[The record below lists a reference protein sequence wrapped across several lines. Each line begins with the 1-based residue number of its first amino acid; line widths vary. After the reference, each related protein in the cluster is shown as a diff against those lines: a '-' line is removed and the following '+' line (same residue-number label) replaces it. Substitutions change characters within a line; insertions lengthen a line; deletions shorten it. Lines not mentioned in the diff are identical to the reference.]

1 MATKMRFI
9 DKVKMSLEGVT
20 IALDAMRAN
29 KVRAAL
35 TILGVAVGVFVV
47 VVISAAVHGIN
58 ESVAKQFQSAGPT
71 TFFVSRYPISFE
83 NCDGSGDSCKWLRN
97 PRISFAEFDAIAKL
111 SSVGKVMVQQGW
123 SVSAKYRDKA
133 LSSVQVIGVTA
144 EWPQINP
151 PDMTDGRVFTEQE
164 SRAAAPV
171 AILNVNAKNQLFGE
185 NEDAIGKEF
194 TMNALQGNKVG
205 GTFIVIG
212 VYQDNVSFLSGG
224 DHPKIMTSIY
234 ALERKLGAQTQYM
247 SLVVKPS
254 DNASQGETIDEVTA
268 SLRGMRGLR
277 PSHESNFAILTQ
289 DKLFDVYN
297 KVFGMFFLVMISL
310 SSVGLLVGGVGVVA
324 IMMISVTERTREIGV
339 RKALGATRGVILW
352 QFLVEA
358 VTLTA
363 TGAAIGLTV
372 GWMVALMVNKLTPVA
387 ASVPPLAV
395 VAALGSSAITGIVF
409 GMLPAL
415 KASRLDPVAAL
426 RYE

>member
-1 MATKMRFI
+1 MAKMRLI
-9 DKVKMSLEGVT
+9 DKIKMSLEGVT
-20 IALDAMRAN
+20 IAIDAMRAN

-58 ESVAKQFQSAGPT
+58 ESVAKQFESAGPT

-83 NCDGSGDSCKWLRN
+83 NCQDAGDTCKWLAN
-97 PRISFAEFDAIAKL
+97 PRLSFAEFDAL
-111 SSVGKVMVQQGW
+111 SRLNSVGQIMIQQGW
-123 SVSAKYRDKA
+123 NVSAKYRDRS
-133 LSSVQVIGVTA
+133 LSSVQVLGVTS

-151 PDMTDGRVFTEQE
+151 PDMTDGRVFTDQE

-171 AILNVNAKNQLFGE
+171 AILNVNAKNQLFGDG
-185 NEDAIGKEF
+185 DAIGKEF
-194 TMNALQGNKVG
+194 TMNALNGNNVG
-205 GTFIVIG
+205 GTFTVIG
-212 VYQDNVSFLSGG
+212 VFQDNVSFLSGG
-224 DHPKIMTSIY
+224 DHPKVVTSIY
-234 ALERKLGAQTQYM
+234 ALSRKLGAQTQYM
-247 SLVVKPS
+247 SFVVKPS
-254 DNASQGETIDEVTA
+254 ASAAQGETIDDVTA
-268 SLRGMRGLR
+268 SLRAQRGLR
-277 PSHESNFAILTQ
+277 PSRESNFAILTQ
-289 DKLFDVYN
+289 DKLFEVYN
-297 KVFGMFFLVMISL
+297 KIFGMFFLVMIAL

-339 RKALGATRGVILW
+339 RKALGATRGIILW

-363 TGAAIGLTV
+363 TGAAIGLIL
-372 GWMVALMVNKLTPVA
+372 GWIVALVVNSTTPVQ

-395 VAALGSSAITGIVF
+395 AAALGSSAITGILF

>member
-1 MATKMRFI
+1 MATKMRFF

-20 IALDAMRAN
+20 IAVDAMRAN

-58 ESVAKQFQSAGPT
+58 ESVAKQFESAGPT
-71 TFFVSRYPISFE
+71 TFFISRYPISFE
-83 NCDGSGDSCKWLRN
+83 NCNDSGDTCKWLSN
-97 PRISFAEFDAIAKL
+97 PRLSFNEYETLSRL
-111 SSVGKVMVQQGW
+111 SSVDKIMIQQGW
-123 SVSAKYRDKA
+123 NVSARYRDHL
-133 LSSVQVIGVTA
+133 LSQVQIVGVTA
-144 EWPQINP
+144 EWPEINP
-151 PDMTDGRVFTEQE
+151 PDMTDGRVFTDQE
-164 SRAAAPV
+164 ARAAAPV
-171 AILNVNAKNQLFGE
+171 AILNTNAKQQLFGD
-185 NEDAIGKEF
+185 NDAIGKEF
-194 TMNALQGNKVG
+194 TMNALSGGNVG
-205 GTFIVIG
+205 GSFTVIG
-212 VYQDNVSFLSGG
+212 VYKDNVSFLSGG

-234 ALERKLGAQTQYM
+234 ALSRKLGAQTQYM
-247 SLVVKPS
+247 SIVIKPS
-254 DNASQGETIDEVTA
+254 ASVSQGETIDDVTA
-268 SLRGMRGLR
+268 TLRGMRGLR
-277 PSHESNFAILTQ
+277 PNHESNFAIITQ

-297 KVFGMFFLVMISL
+297 KVFGMFFLVMIAL

-339 RKALGATRGVILW
+339 RKALGATRGIILW

-363 TGAAIGLTV
+363 TGAAIGLV
-372 GWMVALMVNKLTPVA
+372 IGWVVALIVNKSTPIQ

>member
-1 MATKMRFI
+1 MAKMRFV
-9 DKVKMSLEGVT
+9 DQVKMSLEGVV
-20 IALDAMRAN
+20 IAVDAMRAN

-47 VVISAAVHGIN
+47 VVMSAAVHGIN
-58 ESVAKQFQSAGPT
+58 ESVAKQFESAGPT
-71 TFFVSRYPISFE
+71 TFFVNRWPITFE
-83 NCDGSGDSCKWLRN
+83 ACDGSDDTCRWRSN
-97 PRISFAEFDAIAKL
+97 PRITFAEMDAVGRL
-111 SSVGKVMVQQGW
+111 SSVAEVMPQMGWNVQ
-123 SVSAKYRDKA
+123 SRYRDKL
-133 LSSVQVIGVTA
+133 LSSVQVLGVGA
-144 EWPQINP
+144 NWPAINP
-151 PDMTDGRVFTEQE
+151 PDMQDGRVFTEQE
-164 SRAAAPV
+164 SRSAAPV
-171 AILNVNAKNQLFGE
+171 VIINTNAKEKLFGD
-185 NEDAIGKEF
+185 EDGIGRQITLTALNGNHMGSTF
-194 TMNALQGNKVG
+194 T
-205 GTFIVIG
+205 VIG
-212 VYQDNVSFLSGG
+212 IWKDNVSFLSGG
-224 DHPKIMTSIY
+224 DHPKMVTSIY
-234 ALERKLGAQTQYM
+234 ALERKVGAQSRYM
-247 SLVVKPS
+247 SIIVKPS
-254 DNASQGETIDEVTA
+254 VTVTRDQAIDEVTA
-268 SLRGMRGLR
+268 TLRAQRGLR
-277 PSHESNFAILTQ
+277 PSQESNFAVITQ

-297 KVFGMFFLVMISL
+297 KVFGMFFLVMIAL

-363 TGAAIGLTV
+363 TGASIGLV
-372 GWMVALMVNKLTPVA
+372 FGWIVALVVNATTPVQ

>member
-1 MATKMRFI
+1 MAKMRFV
-9 DKVKMSLEGVT
+9 DQVKMSLEGVV

-47 VVISAAVHGIN
+47 VVMSAAVHGIN
-58 ESVAKQFQSAGPT
+58 ASVAKQFEAAGPT
-71 TFFVSRYPISFE
+71 TFFVNRWPITFE
-83 NCDGSGDSCKWLRN
+83 QCDGSDDTCRWRSN
-97 PRISFAEFDAIAKL
+97 PRITFVEADALARL
-111 SSVGKVMVQQGW
+111 SSVSQVLIQQGW
-123 SVSAKYRDKA
+123 SVQAKRRDHT
-133 LSSVQVIGVTA
+133 LSSVQVIGVTSN
-144 EWPQINP
+144 WPEINP
-151 PDMTDGRVFTEQE
+151 PDMQDGRMFTEQE
-164 SRAAAPV
+164 SRSAANV
-171 AILNVNAKNQLFGE
+171 AILNLNAKQQLFGE
-185 NEDAIGKEF
+185 EDALGKEF
-194 TMNALQGNKVG
+194 TMTSLRGNVG
-205 GTFIVIG
+205 GLFVVIG
-212 VYQDNVSFLSGG
+212 VYKDNVSFLSGG
-224 DHPKIMTSIY
+224 DHPKVITSIY
-234 ALERKLGAQTQYM
+234 ALERRLGAQTQYM

-254 DNASQGETIDEVTA
+254 TAVTQGETIDEVTA
-268 SLRGMRGLR
+268 SLRAQRGLR
-277 PSHESNFAILTQ
+277 PSRESNFAVITQ
-289 DKLFDVYN
+289 DKLFEVYN
-297 KVFGMFFLVMISL
+297 KVFGMFFLVMIAL

-363 TGAAIGLTV
+363 TGAAIGLV
-372 GWMVALMVNKLTPVA
+372 IGWIVALLVNKYTPIQ

-395 VAALGSSAITGIVF
+395 VAALGSSAVTGIVF